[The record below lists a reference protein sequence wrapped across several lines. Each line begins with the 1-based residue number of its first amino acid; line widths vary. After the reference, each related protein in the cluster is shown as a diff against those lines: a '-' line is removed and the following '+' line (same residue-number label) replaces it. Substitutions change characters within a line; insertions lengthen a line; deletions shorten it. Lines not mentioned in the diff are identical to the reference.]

1 MSASNHNYVCFTCR
15 TAIRHPKTAPNTP
28 SCLSC
33 GAECFNLGYKVEVP
47 KHDDLKAWREL
58 RAECERRAAA
68 SRQELVVRSVRKQHF
83 LEQEINRMRQMPENR
98 DRSRQIKQLE
108 EQLAT
113 LLKRRI
119 GEQAAS

>member
-1 MSASNHNYVCFTCR
+1 MSASNHNYVCFECR
-15 TAIRHPKTAPNTP
+15 TTIRHAKTAKKKPH
-28 SCLSC
+28 CLSC

-47 KHDDLKAWREL
+47 KHDDLRAWREL
-58 RAECERRAAA
+58 RAECERRAEVA
-68 SRQELVVRSVRKQHF
+68 RQERAVRSVRKQHF

-108 EQLAT
+108 EELST
-113 LLKRRI
+113 LHKRRI